1 MPYSAPNIVFR
12 MRWMVGIALLAIAA
26 VHRRADR
33 LARRRC
39 RPRTPP
45 VAAVADAAVAEPGA
59 GRRWPR
65 ARRSKRV
72 EVIVQL
78 NPGTTRA
85 AAAPLVRE
93 LGGKVTRDL
102 HIINAVAAELPAAGA
117 RELASRPEVRAVS
130 PNAAT
135 KPQAKGDGLATSYN
149 AVDPDAVPVEHVPR
163 HRPRR
168 GRRGRRHRHRR
179 RPAGLPRLLRRQALA
194 RHRLGGRQ
202 PGRHDGDRHATATAR
217 TSPASSPGTRAS
229 RDDGDAKKG
238 RFMGVA
244 PGANLISIKVS
255 DDDGNAT
262 VLDVIAGIQFAVDH
276 KAEYNIR
283 VLNLSLES
291 SATESYKTDPLD
303 AAVEAAWFKGI
314 FVVAAAGNRG
324 PGGDAV
330 SHAPGNDPY
339 VVTVGAV
346 DDKGTKEIADDEP
359 TSWSSRGTTQDGF
372 AKPDIYAPGAKIVSN
387 LAPNSKYAALC
398 AECVSDGGEYIR
410 AGGTS
415 MAAPM
420 VAGAAAI
427 GFQLD
432 PTLTPNRIKALL
444 RDSDRPLTDTI
455 DELSLVDAAR
465 RFFSDGGRL
474 ANQGLEPERLHRP
487 GHRRDRLHAL
497 ALEPLPLERGRRAA
511 ALELEPLEL
520 EHGCRTRLGDRQ
532 RGRRHRALELE
543 PLELVDQLDQVTLA
557 RGPERTARP
566 GIAWARRDSAL
577 LVPPD
582 RR

>member
-1 MPYSAPNIVFR
+1 MEVAASMPYSAPNIVFR
-12 MRWMVGIALLAIAA
+12 MRWMIGIALLAIAA
-26 VHRRADR
+26 STVALTGSRAALPAPD
-33 LARRRC
+33 A
-39 RPRTPP
+39 P
-45 VAAVADAAVAEPGA
+45 VAAAETLPSLNPALADLAA
-59 GRRWPR
+59 
-65 ARRSKRV
+65 RSPHKRV

-78 NPGTTRA
+78 NPGTARG

-135 KPQAKGDGLATSYN
+135 KPQATGDGLSTSYN
-149 AVDPDAVPVEHVPR
+149 ASIQTPYLWNTYRGTGRGVGVAVVDTGIAGGLADFRASALDKSSRVIGSAVVNPDAKTAADTYGHGTHV
-163 HRPRR
+163 
-168 GRRGRRHRHRR
+168 
-179 RPAGLPRLLRRQALA
+179 AGIIA
-194 RHRLGGRQ
+194 
-202 PGRHDGDRHATATAR
+202 GDSRN
-217 TSPASSPGTRAS
+217 
-229 RDDGDAKKG
+229 RDDGDSNKS

-244 PGANLISIKVS
+244 PGANLISIKAS

-387 LAPNSKYAALC
+387 LAPHSKYAELC
-398 AECVSDGGEYIR
+398 ADCVSDGGDYIR

-432 PTLTPNRIKALL
+432 PTMTPNRAKALL
-444 RDSDRPLTDTI
+444 RDSDRPLTDSI
-455 DELSLVDAAR
+455 DELSMVDAAR
-465 RFFSDGGRL
+465 RFFGDGGKL
-474 ANQGLEPERLHRP
+474 ANQGLEPNTYIDPATGEIDYTRSRWSRSRWSEAGELLRSSWS
-487 GHRRDRLHAL
+487 RSSWSL
-497 ALEPLPLERGRRAA
+497 APDSLGADSAA
-511 ALELEPLEL
+511 VA
-520 EHGCRTRLGDRQ
+520 
-532 RGRRHRALELE
+532 
-543 PLELVDQLDQVTLA
+543 
-557 RGPERTARP
+557 TARSS
-566 GIAWARRDSAL
+566 WSRSSWSTSWTK
-577 LVPPD
+577 
-582 RR
+582 

>member
-1 MPYSAPNIVFR
+1 MEVAASMPFSAPNIVFR

-26 VHRRADR
+26 AV
-33 LARRRC
+33 
-39 RPRTPP
+39 P
-45 VAAVADAAVAEPGA
+45 VALTGTRAELPLTDTAPAAAAEPLPSLNPSLA
-59 GRRWPR
+59 
-65 ARRSKRV
+65 ALAERSPNQRV

-78 NPGTTRA
+78 DQGVARAA

-117 RELASRPEVRAVS
+117 AELASRPEVRAVS
-130 PNAAT
+130 PNAGT
-135 KPQAKGDGLATSYN
+135 KPQAVGDGLATSFN
-149 AVDPDAVPVEHVPR
+149 ASIQSPHLWNTYGGSGKGVGVAVVDTGIAGDLPDFRVSSIDKSSRVIGSAVVNPDAT
-163 HRPRR
+163 
-168 GRRGRRHRHRR
+168 
-179 RPAGLPRLLRRQALA
+179 
-194 RHRLGGRQ
+194 
-202 PGRHDGDRHATATAR
+202 TATDKYGH
-217 TSPASSPGTRAS
+217 GTHVAGIIAGDSRN
-229 RDDGDAKKG
+229 RDDSDPLKG
-238 RFMGVA
+238 KYMGVA
-244 PGANLISIKVS
+244 PKANLVSIKVS
-255 DDDGNAT
+255 DAEGNAT

-291 SATESYKTDPLD
+291 TATESYKTDPLD

-339 VVTVGAV
+339 IVSVGAV
-346 DDKGTKEIADDEP
+346 DDQGTKEIADDVP

-387 LAPNSKYAALC
+387 LAPGSKYKELC
-398 AECVSDGGEYIR
+398 AECISGDGEYIR

-432 PTLTPNRIKALL
+432 PTMTPNRAKALL
-444 RDSDRPLTDTI
+444 KDSDRPLTDTI
-455 DELSLVDAAR
+455 DELSMVDAAR
-465 RFFSDGGRL
+465 RFFGDGGRL
-474 ANQGLEPERLHRP
+474 ANQGLEPNTYINPSTGEIDYSRSRWSRSRWSEAGELLRSSWS
-487 GHRRDRLHAL
+487 RSSWSL
-497 ALEPLPLERGRRAA
+497 APDSLGTDSAA
-511 ALELEPLEL
+511 VA
-520 EHGCRTRLGDRQ
+520 
-532 RGRRHRALELE
+532 
-543 PLELVDQLDQVTLA
+543 
-557 RGPERTARP
+557 TARSS
-566 GIAWARRDSAL
+566 WSRSSWSTSWTK
-577 LVPPD
+577 
-582 RR
+582 

>member
-1 MPYSAPNIVFR
+1 MEAAQPPARLKLSPKRQEVAAPMPYSLPNIVFR
-12 MRWMVGIALLAIAA
+12 MRWMIGIALLAIAA
-26 VHRRADR
+26 STVALTGSRAAVSAAD
-33 LARRRC
+33 
-39 RPRTPP
+39 PP
-45 VAAVADAAVAEPGA
+45 VAAAEPLPSLKPA
-59 GRRWPR
+59 LADLA
-65 ARRSKRV
+65 ARSPQKRV

-78 NPGTTRA
+78 NPGTARG

-135 KPQAKGDGLATSYN
+135 KPQATGDGLATSYN
-149 AVDPDAVPVEHVPR
+149 ASIQTPYLWNTYGGTGRGVGVAVVDTGLAGDLPDFRASTLDKSSRVIGSAVVNPDAK
-163 HRPRR
+163 
-168 GRRGRRHRHRR
+168 
-179 RPAGLPRLLRRQALA
+179 
-194 RHRLGGRQ
+194 
-202 PGRHDGDRHATATAR
+202 TATD
-217 TSPASSPGTRAS
+217 TYGHGTHVAGIIAGDSRK
-229 RDDGDAKKG
+229 RDDGDANKG

-244 PGANLISIKVS
+244 PGANLISIKAS
-255 DDDGNAT
+255 DDAGNAT

-324 PGGDAV
+324 PSTDSV

-346 DDKGTKEIADDEP
+346 DDKGTKEISDDEP
-359 TSWSSRGTTQDGF
+359 TTWSSRGTTQDGVS
-372 AKPDIYAPGAKIVSN
+372 KPDIYAPGARIVSN
-387 LAPNSKYAALC
+387 LAPRSKYAELC
-398 AECVSDGGEYIR
+398 ADCVSDGGEYIR

-432 PTLTPNRIKALL
+432 PTMTPNRAKALL
-444 RDSDRPLTDTI
+444 RDSDRPLTDSI
-455 DELSLVDAAR
+455 DELSMVDAAR
-465 RFFSDGGRL
+465 RFFNDGSRL
-474 ANQGLEPERLHRP
+474 ANQGLEPNTYIDPATGEI
-487 GHRRDRLHAL
+487 DY
-497 ALEPLPLERGRRAA
+497 
-511 ALELEPLEL
+511 
-520 EHGCRTRLGDRQ
+520 
-532 RGRRHRALELE
+532 
-543 PLELVDQLDQVTLA
+543 
-557 RGPERTARP
+557 
-566 GIAWARRDSAL
+566 
-577 LVPPD
+577 
-582 RR
+582 

>member
-1 MPYSAPNIVFR
+1 MEVAPSMPYSAPNIVFR
-12 MRWMVGIALLAIAA
+12 MRWMIGVALLAIAA
-26 VHRRADR
+26 STVALTGSRAALPAADP
-33 LARRRC
+33 A
-39 RPRTPP
+39 
-45 VAAVADAAVAEPGA
+45 VAAAETLPSLNPALADLAA
-59 GRRWPR
+59 
-65 ARRSKRV
+65 RSPHERV

-78 NPGTTRA
+78 NPGTARG

-135 KPQAKGDGLATSYN
+135 KPQATGDGLSTSYN
-149 AVDPDAVPVEHVPR
+149 ASIQTPYLWNTYRGNGRGVGVAVVDTGIAGGLADFRNSVDKSSRVIGSAVVNPDAK
-163 HRPRR
+163 
-168 GRRGRRHRHRR
+168 
-179 RPAGLPRLLRRQALA
+179 
-194 RHRLGGRQ
+194 
-202 PGRHDGDRHATATAR
+202 TATD
-217 TSPASSPGTRAS
+217 TYGHGTHVAGIIAGDS
-229 RDDGDAKKG
+229 RNRDEADGNKG

-244 PGANLISIKVS
+244 PAANLISIKAS
-255 DDDGNAT
+255 DDEGNAT

-291 SATESYKTDPLD
+291 SASESYKTDPLD

-346 DDKGTKEIADDEP
+346 DDQGTKEIADDVP
-359 TSWSSRGTTQDGF
+359 TTWSSRGTTQDGF
-372 AKPDIYAPGAKIVSN
+372 AKPDIYAPGARIVSN
-387 LAPNSKYAALC
+387 LAPGSAYSKLC
-398 AECVSDGGEYIR
+398 ADCVSDGGEYIR

-432 PTLTPNRIKALL
+432 PTLTPNRAKALL
-444 RDSDRPLTDTI
+444 RDSDRPLTDSI

-465 RFFSDGGRL
+465 RFVSDGGRL
-474 ANQGLEPERLHRP
+474 ANQGLEPSTYIDPATGEIDYTRSRWSRSSWSDASDLLRSSWSRSSWSLSP
-487 GHRRDRLHAL
+487 ETL
-497 ALEPLPLERGRRAA
+497 ANYAA
-511 ALELEPLEL
+511 AAADP
-520 EHGCRTRLGDRQ
+520 TRSSWSRSSWS
-532 RGRRHRALELE
+532 RSSWS
-543 PLELVDQLDQVTLA
+543 TSW
-557 RGPERTARP
+557 TK
-566 GIAWARRDSAL
+566 
-577 LVPPD
+577 
-582 RR
+582 